1 MLKVKV
7 FRSVFR
13 FSRVF
18 ISILITKTVSR
29 FLHKPRVT
37 FEGNSFRLFSSALLL
52 LLLLLL
58 LLELI
63 LCFFIIRTLHSFC
76 YKLKLLT
83 HIDEKTY
90 FAFERILSSYKSC
103 TLAGSSASILSY
115 RSFIMPPT
123 FFNRSSLLEYF
134 KSIILSQI
142 HKFQFSV

>member
-37 FEGNSFRLFSSALLL
+37 FEGNSFRLFSSAPLLL

-58 LLELI
+58 L
-63 LCFFIIRTLHSFC
+63 
-76 YKLKLLT
+76 
-83 HIDEKTY
+83 
-90 FAFERILSSYKSC
+90 
-103 TLAGSSASILSY
+103 
-115 RSFIMPPT
+115 
-123 FFNRSSLLEYF
+123 
-134 KSIILSQI
+134 
-142 HKFQFSV
+142 